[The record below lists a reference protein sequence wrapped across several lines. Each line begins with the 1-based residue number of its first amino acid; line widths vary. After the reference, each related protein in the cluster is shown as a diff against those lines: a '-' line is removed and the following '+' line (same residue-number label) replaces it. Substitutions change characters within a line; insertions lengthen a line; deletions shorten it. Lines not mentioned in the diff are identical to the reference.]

1 MRHGEHQAPASAAGR
16 GPSSARD
23 IGALFRR
30 HGQSFLAA
38 QAPSPQQR
46 RALRDISVCRTAAL
60 GGHLDVCQSCGLTR
74 PAFNSCRNRHC
85 PKCQALRQAR
95 WVQNRMERALPVP
108 HFHVVFTLPAELRPL
123 IAHNRERLYALLF
136 AAAETIVQLASD
148 HNRLGALVGVTAVLH
163 TWGRNLT
170 FHPHVHC
177 IVTAGGLATDGL
189 TWVPSDPGYL
199 LPIKVLAR
207 LFRRK
212 FLAAISKM
220 YQQGEL
226 VLEGG
231 AAPLA
236 DRLAFKRLCDALYD
250 KDWVVYA
257 KASFGNAHALFRYLG
272 QYTHRVAAI
281 SNHRILSADHHQIV
295 FRTRGRAVCRLEPV
309 DFIRRFLQHVLPPG
323 FVKIRHF
330 GLLAAGNINT
340 KLAAARRAIDAT
352 TGSSASNSNA
362 AATPAPSSKP
372 HSPKENT
379 DWRDLFRRLTGID
392 LALCPVCGDTLLVAP
407 LPAPL
412 ASAHAPPDTS

>member
-1 MRHGEHQAPASAAGR
+1 VRHGEHQAPASAAGQ

-30 HGQSFLAA
+30 HEQSFLAA
-38 QAPSPQQR
+38 HTLWPQQR

-74 PAFNSCRNRHC
+74 PAYNSCRNRHC

-95 WVQNRMERALPVP
+95 WVQKRMERALPVP

-123 IAHNRERLYALLF
+123 VAHNRERLFALLF
-136 AAAETIVQLASD
+136 AAAETIVQLAAD
-148 HNRLGALVGVTAVLH
+148 PKRLGARVGVTAVLH

-170 FHPHVHC
+170 FHPHLHC
-177 IVTAGGLATDGL
+177 IVTAGGLAADGMA
-189 TWVPSDPGYL
+189 WVPADPDYL
-199 LPIKVLAR
+199 LPIKVMSR
-207 LFRRK
+207 LFRGK

-272 QYTHRVAAI
+272 QYTHRVAI
-281 SNHRILSADHHQIV
+281 SNHRILSADDQQIV
-295 FRTRGRAVCRLEPV
+295 FRTRGRAVCRLEPA
-309 DFIRRFLQHVLPPG
+309 DFIRRFLQHILPPG

-330 GLLAAGNINT
+330 GLFAAGNINT
-340 KLAAARRAIDAT
+340 KLAAARCAIDAT
-352 TGSSASNSNA
+352 TGSSAATSNGVA
-362 AATPAPSSKP
+362 APAPSSESDVP
-372 HSPKENT
+372 RDNT
-379 DWRDLFRRLTGID
+379 DWRDLFRSLTGID
-392 LALCPVCGDTLLVAP
+392 LGRCPVCGGALLVAP
-407 LPAPL
+407 LV
-412 ASAHAPPDTS
+412 SARAPPDTS